1 MTPSILKIAA
11 LLVLVLLPARLSAA
25 DYLQMLN
32 SYVSMKLHLS
42 HSNGQMVGAA
52 WLRIKNN
59 TGAPL
64 SEIPFVLN
72 PGLNVV
78 RATTGSGSPLSQ
90 NSATAD
96 VTGYEYLQATVGMVM
111 LPSAVAPDGE
121 AEVVIHYRGTLQAI
135 DWAGIEGASETLNPD
150 FTIIRARNFGYPV
163 IAAPNKRAIEAAIN
177 QPAYYQTAT
186 IELPAGYSVA
196 GNLMKGDRTTGGS
209 NDKLDLKSDAPMKAM
224 TLPIGIFDTYQKDG
238 MTLNILKGLYPDEQ
252 SLLDRT
258 GPQLELLNS
267 WFGAPKNTLHVTY
280 VPSGYGQQAEAGY
293 LMLEDKTIDQTT
305 ADNIKKAVNGLWGLD
320 TYTAGAWDTGLKA
333 VVNAALQGADTRTE
347 KEKAFADTKALV
359 SSSASAGKTAVS
371 NLSNAHH
378 RDVIGTLM
386 FWILYDRLG
395 HDGFMAEAR
404 LMRNE
409 LPNSASGYLML
420 SDVIL
425 EESSAK
431 TSKKLAK
438 NWLEKGKLGKDIK
451 KASSFADLAKRY

>member
-150 FTIIRARNFGYPV
+150 FTIIRARSFGYPV
-163 IAAPNKRAIEAAIN
+163 IAAPNKRAIEAAID

-186 IELPAGYSVA
+186 IELPAGYTVA
-196 GNLMKGDRTTGGS
+196 GNLMNAERTAGGS
-209 NDKLDLKSDAPMKAM
+209 NDKLDLKSSSPVKAM
-224 TLPIGIFDTYQKDG
+224 TLPIGVFNSLHSGNVSLSFLEGHSAGSSKEITGRASDRI
-238 MTLNILKGLYPDEQ
+238 NILRGWLGE
-252 SLLDRT
+252 
-258 GPQLELLNS
+258 
-267 WFGAPKNTLHVTY
+267 PKQDLHITY
-280 VPSGYGQQAEAGY
+280 VPTGYGQHTEAGY
-293 LMLEDKTIDQTT
+293 MMLENKSADLQTEASVDT
-305 ADNIKKAVNGLWGLD
+305 AVKGLWGLA
-320 TYTAGAWDTGLKA
+320 THTAGAWDTGLKA
-333 VVNAALQGADTRTE
+333 VVNAALDGVDIRAER
-347 KEKAFADTKALV
+347 EKAFA
-359 SSSASAGKTAVS
+359 SAKTLITANAGVGKTAIP
-371 NLSNAHH
+371 NLSNPEH

-404 LMRNE
+404 LMRSE

-420 SDVIL
+420 ADVIL

-431 TSKKLAK
+431 TS
-438 NWLEKGKLGKDIK
+438 
-451 KASSFADLAKRY
+451 